1 MSGFFNKLI
10 QARFLLLSLLALV
23 IAGGVGATLGLPV
36 EAVPDISP
44 QQVLVTA
51 IAPGLATEE
60 VEKFITFPVES
71 SMAGLPGISDLRSIS
86 RSGVSVVY
94 IQFDDKTDINL
105 DRARVSER
113 MAQAKALITMP
124 NVSLGMG
131 PLSTGLGEV
140 FQFQLKGAGYSLMDL
155 NRLMTWTVAPQLKLV
170 PGVVDV
176 NIGGGAEETWAI
188 TLDPTRLQAY
198 GLSIGEVFQA
208 IEASNA
214 ASGGGWIEHHAEQ
227 QIVVGRGLVRNLQ
240 DFGAIAVKVRAG
252 ATPIY
257 LRDLGQISTQPRTR
271 LGAVTR
277 DGTGEIV
284 TGVVMMERGGSSNA
298 TLAAIQAALP
308 SITQTLPAGVM
319 LEPFYTRAALTER
332 TLDTVK
338 ENLLLGAALV
348 VVVLL
353 AVLGSIRAALLVAS
367 VIPFA
372 LLCAMTGMR
381 LFGISANLLSLGA
394 IDFGMIVDSSLVVIE
409 HILTRRKREGTV
421 PFTELVVSSTQQV
434 VRPVSFAILVIMM
447 VYLPI
452 LTLEGIEG
460 HMFRPMAQTVIMA
473 LAASLLYCLLW
484 VPVLSALVLSRL
496 PALSETR
503 LVATVRRYYVPLLQK
518 SARRPRIVFSCVGL
532 VCVCALLLAASL
544 GSEFVPQLEE
554 GALVVHSMRLP
565 SISLASALESV
576 TQEETILKSFPEVK
590 TIISNTGTAAIPT
603 DPMGQNETDSFIIL
617 KNDGHSRSQSELVE
631 AMNTALQA
639 NLPDALYSWSQPV
652 QMRMDDL
659 LSGVRTQI
667 AISIYGED
675 LPTLSR
681 LTERVVKT
689 VQGVRGAADVMAGDD
704 GQVPFIQITIN
715 RENAARLSV
724 REQDIHDTIEAI
736 GGHIGRPVTQGN
748 AMLATQVRLLPAYT
762 TSANAIKHL
771 TVRQADG
778 KGVVLLSQVADIA
791 VQDGPPRISRDSIHR
806 RMVVEANVRGR
817 DIASFVTEA
826 QKAVQKAVPL
836 PRGYTIKWDGQFR
849 NLQSASKRLAIVVPI
864 ALALIF
870 ILLVAALGSARLAGL
885 VFCNL
890 PLAASGGVFALVL
903 RGLPFSISAGIGFIA
918 LFGVAVLNGVVLV
931 STAEHI
937 RQRGVGPLRAGLSA
951 AHERLRPVMA
961 TALVASLGFF
971 PMAFSTSA
979 GAEVERP
986 LASVVIGGLVTSTLL
1001 TLLVLPLLY
1010 GRFAPNKG
1018 AKRGAQASGLPSGQE
1033 GA

>member
-1 MSGFFNKLI
+1 MLFFLNKLL
-10 QARFLLLSLLALV
+10 ASRFLVLSLLALILV
-23 IAGGVGATLGLPV
+23 GGIAATLDLPI

-60 VEKFITFPVES
+60 IEKFITFPVES
-71 SMAGLPGISDLRSIS
+71 SMAGLPGLIDLRSIS

-94 IQFDDKTDINL
+94 VQFNDTTDINL
-105 DRARVSER
+105 DRARVQER
-113 MAQAKALITMP
+113 MAQAKALISVP
-124 NVSLGMG
+124 NVTLGMG

-140 FQFQLKGAGYSLMDL
+140 FQFELKGPNYTLMDL
-155 NRLMTWTVAPQLKLV
+155 NRLITWTVAPQLKLV

-188 TLDPTRLQAY
+188 TLDPTRLLAY
-198 GLSIGEVFQA
+198 GLSVGDVFQA

-227 QIVVGRGLVRNLQ
+227 QIVVGRGLLQTLQ
-240 DFGAIAVKVRAG
+240 DFGAIAVKLRAG
-252 ATPIY
+252 STPIY
-257 LRDLGQISTQPRTR
+257 VRDLGQISTQPRTR

-277 DGTGEIV
+277 DGKGEVV

-308 SITQTLPAGVM
+308 SITQSLPAGVT
-319 LEPFYTRAALTER
+319 LQPFYTRASLTQR
-332 TLDTVK
+332 TIATVK

-348 VVVLL
+348 VCVLL
-353 AVLGSIRAALLVAS
+353 AMLGSIRVALLVAS

-372 LLCAMTGMR
+372 LVCALSGMR
-381 LFGISANLLSLGA
+381 FFGISANLLSLGA
-394 IDFGMIVDSSLVVIE
+394 IDFGMIVDSSLVVVE
-409 HILTRRKREGTV
+409 HILTRRQREGHI
-421 PFTELVVSSTQQV
+421 PFSALVVSSTQQV

-473 LAASLLYCLLW
+473 LAASLLFCLLW
-484 VPVLSALVLSRL
+484 VPVLSVLVLSRVPPL
-496 PALSETR
+496 PETWLVTR
-503 LVATVRRYYVPLLQK
+503 LRKYYVPLLQK
-518 SARRPRIVFSCVGL
+518 CARRPRIVMGGVAVVCCVATGL
-532 VCVCALLLAASL
+532 AWSL

-565 SISLASALESV
+565 SISLASALEGV
-576 TQEETILKSFPEVK
+576 TQEEKILKAFPEVA
-590 TIISNTGTAAIPT
+590 TVISNTGTAAIPT
-603 DPMGQNETDSFIIL
+603 DPMGQNETDTFIML
-617 KNDGHSRSQSELVE
+617 KNDGHGRTQSELLA
-631 AMNTALQA
+631 AMNKALQDT
-639 NLPDALYSWSQPV
+639 LPDALYSWSQPV

-659 LSGVRTQI
+659 LSGARTQI
-667 AISIYGED
+667 AISVYGQD
-675 LPTLSR
+675 LPTLSL

-704 GQVPFIQITIN
+704 GLVPFLQITLN
-715 RENAARLSV
+715 RENAARLTV

-736 GGHIGRPVTQGN
+736 GGHIGRPITQGN
-748 AMLATQVRLLPAYT
+748 AMIATQVRLLPAST
-762 TSANAIKHL
+762 TSIEAIKNL
-771 TVRQADG
+771 RVRQADG
-778 KGVVLLSQVADIA
+778 KGSVLLSQVADVH
-791 VQDGPPRISRDSIHR
+791 VQQGPPRINRDGIRR
-806 RMVVEANVRGR
+806 RMIVEANVRGR
-817 DIASFVTEA
+817 DLASFVAEA
-826 QKAVQKAVPL
+826 QKAVEKAVPL

-849 NLQSASKRLAIVVPI
+849 NLASASKRLGLVVPI

-870 ILLVAALGSARLAGL
+870 VLLVAALGSATLAGL

-918 LFGVAVLNGVVLV
+918 LFGVAVLNGVVLI

-937 RQRGVGPLRAGLSA
+937 RRRGVAPLRAGLSA
-951 AHERLRPVMA
+951 AHARLRPVMA

-971 PMAFSTSA
+971 PMAFSSSA

-986 LASVVIGGLVTSTLL
+986 LASVVIGGLVTSTVL
-1001 TLLVLPLLY
+1001 TLFVLPLLY
-1010 GRFAPNKG
+1010 GRFAQHLQKPPLTRPN
-1018 AKRGAQASGLPSGQE
+1018 GQE
-1033 GA
+1033 AP